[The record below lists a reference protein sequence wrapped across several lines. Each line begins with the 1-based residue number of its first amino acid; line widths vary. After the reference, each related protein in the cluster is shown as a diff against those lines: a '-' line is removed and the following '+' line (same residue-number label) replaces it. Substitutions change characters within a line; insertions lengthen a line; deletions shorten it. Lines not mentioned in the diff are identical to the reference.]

1 MIFNLIKY
9 VEHIR
14 IQVQIQSWLRF
25 LINRQNVIRIESTQL
40 TEDRN
45 ILKVKSA

>member
-1 MIFNLIKY
+1 MIFNSIKY